1 MDHDLDLDR
10 HLPDIAAGDPDAF
23 ARWVARAE
31 DRVRGS
37 LMGVAAH
44 VDVEAVLQETLLRMW
59 QVAPRV
65 QPDGR
70 PNALLRLAI
79 RSARNLAISELRKAR
94 VRPAV
99 VASLEQLPE
108 PSAVMSGPDPLLRRV
123 IAACRERL
131 PTQPAAA
138 LLARMQGGGRA
149 DRDLATTLGMKLNTF
164 LQNVTRARKLLT
176 ACLTE
181 HGVDVDLELA

>member
-1 MDHDLDLDR
+1 MDQDLDTF
-10 HLPDIAAGDPDAF
+10 LPEIAAGDPDAF

-37 LMGVAAH
+37 LMSLCAH

-79 RSARNLAISELRKAR
+79 RAAKNLALSELRKAK

-99 VASLEQLPE
+99 VARFEELPE
-108 PSAVMSGPDPLLRRV
+108 PTAVSSGPDPLLRRV

-131 PTQPAAA
+131 PGKPGLA
-138 LLARMQGGGRA
+138 LDARLSGAGKPDRELAQG
-149 DRDLATTLGMKLNTF
+149 LGMQLNTF
-164 LQNVTRARKLLT
+164 LQNVTRARKLLGE
-176 ACLTE
+176 CLDK
-181 HGVDVDLELA
+181 HGVDVDMELA

>member
-1 MDHDLDLDR
+1 MEPDLDVD
-10 HLPDIAAGDPDAF
+10 LPDIAAGDPDAF

-37 LMGVAAH
+37 LMGLAAH

-65 QPDGR
+65 RPDGR

-79 RSARNLAISELRKAR
+79 RAARNLAISELRKAR
-94 VRPAV
+94 VRPTV
-99 VASLEQLPE
+99 VERFERLPE
-108 PSAVMSGPDPLLRRV
+108 PTAVMRGPDPLLRRV

-131 PTQPAAA
+131 PGKPATA
-138 LLARMQGGGRA
+138 LLARLQGPGRP
-149 DRDLATTLGMKLNTF
+149 DRELAEAVGMKLNTF
-164 LQNVTRARKLLT
+164 LQNVTRARKLLGE
-176 ACLTE
+176 CLGK
-181 HGVDVDLELA
+181 HGVDLDLELA

>member
-1 MDHDLDLDR
+1 MDQDLDIF
-10 HLPDIAAGDPDAF
+10 LPEIAAGDPEAF
-23 ARWVARAE
+23 GRWVARAE

-37 LMGVAAH
+37 LMSLSAH

-79 RSARNLAISELRKAR
+79 RAAKNLAISELRKAK

-99 VASLEQLPE
+99 VARFEELPE
-108 PSAVMSGPDPLLRRV
+108 PTAVGSGPDPLLRRV

-131 PTQPAAA
+131 PGKPGAA
-138 LLARMQGGGRA
+138 LDARLQGAGKP
-149 DRDLATTLGMKLNTF
+149 DRDLAQALGMQLNTF
-164 LQNVTRARKLLT
+164 LQNVTRARKLLGE
-176 ACLTE
+176 CLGK

>member
-1 MDHDLDLDR
+1 MDQDLDTF
-10 HLPDIAAGDPDAF
+10 LPEIAAGDPEAF
-23 ARWVARAE
+23 GRWVARAE

-37 LMGVAAH
+37 LMSLCAH

-79 RSARNLAISELRKAR
+79 RAAKNLAISELRKAK

-99 VASLEQLPE
+99 VARFEELPDGM
-108 PSAVMSGPDPLLRRV
+108 PRP
-123 IAACRERL
+123 ERL
-131 PTQPAAA
+131 ELEVDGRVLTIAPLSQP
-138 LLARMQGGGRA
+138 QG
-149 DRDLATTLGMKLNTF
+149 
-164 LQNVTRARKLLT
+164 
-176 ACLTE
+176 
-181 HGVDVDLELA
+181 

>member
-1 MDHDLDLDR
+1 MDQDLDTY
-10 HLPDIAAGDPDAF
+10 LPEIAAGDSDAF
-23 ARWVARAE
+23 GRWVARAE

-37 LMGVAAH
+37 LMSFAAH

-70 PNALLRLAI
+70 PNTFLRLAI
-79 RSARNLAISELRKAR
+79 RAARNLAISELRKAR

-99 VASLEQLPE
+99 VARLEQLPE

-123 IAACRERL
+123 ITACRERL
-131 PTQPAAA
+131 PGKPAAA
-138 LLARMQGGGRA
+138 LSARLGGAGRP
-149 DRDLATTLGMKLNTF
+149 DRDLAQALGMQLNTF
-164 LQNVTRARKLLT
+164 LQNVTRARKLL
-176 ACLTE
+176 AECLGK

>member
-1 MDHDLDLDR
+1 MDQDLDAF
-10 HLPDIAAGDPDAF
+10 LPEIAAGDPDAF

-37 LMGVAAH
+37 LVSLGAH

-65 QPDGR
+65 RPDGR

-79 RSARNLAISELRKAR
+79 RSARNLALSELRKAR

-99 VASLEQLPE
+99 VDRFEALPE
-108 PSAVMSGPDPLLRRV
+108 PAAVGSGPDPLLRRV

-131 PTQPAAA
+131 PGKPGLA
-138 LLARMQGGGRA
+138 LDARLHGAGRP
-149 DRDLATTLGMKLNTF
+149 DRDLAQALGMQLNTF
-164 LQNVTRARKLLT
+164 LQNVTRARKLLGE
-176 ACLTE
+176 CLGK
-181 HGVDVDLELA
+181 HGVDVDMELA